1 MPPHLHK
8 HCSAPCGINENTR
21 VQAPSRTH
29 TYALALALTLTPCWI
44 VDDSSVFC
52 NGSEI
57 YIKVVLGRWAAKY
70 AHAHI
75 PQRKG
80 FKKGE
85 YKRRETEPGFFFFFR
100 RKRRQRKW
108 KVCIGLCHFPELRD
122 ALRLPSLHAPFR
134 RSSCPPSFLTPKN
147 KKNKTFWSVNESLKN
162 GSPLVIKH

>member
-85 YKRRETEPGFFFFFR
+85 YKRRETEPGFFFFFFSEKEAAEEMEGVHR
-100 RKRRQRKW
+100 LVSLSW
-108 KVCIGLCHFPELRD
+108 IEGCVTA
-122 ALRLPSLHAPFR
+122 ALPARTFPSLLL
-134 RSSCPPSFLTPKN
+134 SSLFSDTQEQ
-147 KKNKTFWSVNESLKN
+147 KKQNLLKC
-162 GSPLVIKH
+162 